1 MQIKHKNMT
10 LKHKLAI
17 VLLATAVIAAGFS
30 TYALVFNRGDNNT
43 ASRSFGDAPT
53 GEQLSAGDDIADRT
67 KTQSDSGND
76 PNAVGSDRP
85 PAPTPDPDG
94 GKSIVKVTIAS
105 VNQNDGVLQIR
116 TLISA
121 VTSTGSC
128 TLTLVKEGVTIT
140 RTAQIQALPSSATCK
155 GFDIALSEL
164 SVGPWQATLVYEND
178 ELTGTATKEIK
189 VY

>member
-1 MQIKHKNMT
+1 MT

-17 VLLATAVIAAGFS
+17 ALLALAAVAAGFTAYS
-30 TYALVFNRGDNNT
+30 LAVSRADNSK

-53 GEQLSAGDDIADRT
+53 DEQLSAGDDIADRT
-67 KTQSDSGND
+67 KTQSDGGSD

-85 PAPTPDPDG
+85 PAPTPAPDG

-121 VTSTGSC
+121 VASTGSC
-128 TLTLVKEGVTIT
+128 TLTLVNEGVTIT